1 MKWLVVVSIAA
12 LSVLAAT
19 STAAADEGK
28 GFECNGVFSSSTIKS
43 VTVPDNGACTLLAST
58 VTGNVTV
65 GTGAY
70 FEASGTTI
78 QGNVKGKDALTIY
91 THLGSTIGGSVKA
104 NSTNQVFLFDG
115 SVGGSVQ
122 AGSSVE
128 NFGHVQV
135 CGMTISKKVQIK
147 KGGTD
152 ILVGDSLAG
161 CGGNTIGGDLKITDN
176 FTDVELD
183 VQDNTISGSLI
194 VSKNQGPSDKSVVNN
209 TGGKKLQCDDNVGPF
224 VGTPNSGFASVKT
237 GSQCTL

>member
-28 GFECNGVFSSSTIKS
+28 GFTCNGVFSGGTIK
-43 VTVPDNGACTLLAST
+43 NGDRSGQRRLHAPGVDRYGQRDRGRRRVLRGVWDYDSGQRQRQGCLDDLHPRWLYHRRQCENQRST
-58 VTGNVTV
+58 
-65 GTGAY
+65 
-70 FEASGTTI
+70 
-78 QGNVKGKDALTIY
+78 QL
-91 THLGSTIGGSVKA
+91 
-104 NSTNQVFLFDG
+104 FLFDG

-135 CGMTISKKVQIK
+135 CGMTISKKVQIQ

-161 CGGNTIGGDLKITDN
+161 CGGNTIGGDLRSRT
-176 FTDVELD
+176 TSLMWSSTCATTRSAGASSCRRTRGRLTSSWSTTPAGRSSSV
-183 VQDNTISGSLI
+183 TTTSRHSSGHRTAAL
-194 VSKNQGPSDKSVVNN
+194 P
-209 TGGKKLQCDDNVGPF
+209 P
-224 VGTPNSGFASVKT
+224 
-237 GSQCTL
+237 